1 MDRVIQVETRV
12 SINER
17 APRFCDYEC
26 RFLGPLDSSFEGE
39 YFCTL
44 FSESRKNL
52 LVLESEVG
60 HALRC
65 KPCLEKD
72 KA

>member
-1 MDRVIQVETRV
+1 MDRVIQVETHI

-17 APRFCDYEC
+17 VPRLCDYEC
-26 RFLGPLDSSFEGE
+26 RFLGPLDSLSEGE
-39 YFCTL
+39 YFCAL
-44 FSESRKNL
+44 FSESRKNRL
-52 LVLESEVG
+52 ILGSEHG

-72 KA
+72 GA